1 MVAPD
6 DNPCRQVDRRQC
18 LLRMGSHLAAAE
30 SLVPRF
36 AAAQTFTATSISQAA
51 QDARRDVGQRAGPIT
66 CCAARLPR
74 ALCRARGGADFRTEQ
89 APLAREPAAIFNSR
103 VAEDDWRL
111 IVPTAELGLVL
122 EMRPLVIRIAPRPE
136 EVEAVLKEPL
146 PRSKRWCC
154 TRSFSVRSGSSAASH
169 CSR

>member
-1 MVAPD
+1 
-6 DNPCRQVDRRQC
+6 
-18 LLRMGSHLAAAE
+18 
-30 SLVPRF
+30 
-36 AAAQTFTATSISQAA
+36 
-51 QDARRDVGQRAGPIT
+51 
-66 CCAARLPR
+66 
-74 ALCRARGGADFRTEQ
+74 
-89 APLAREPAAIFNSR
+89 
-103 VAEDDWRL
+103 
-111 IVPTAELGLVL
+111 VPTAELGLVL

>member
-51 QDARRDVGQRAGPIT
+51 QDARRDVDQLARRADNLLRRTVAASSVPGARRGGLPHRAGSARAGA
-66 CCAARLPR
+66 CCDLQQPGCGGRLAAHRADGGARPR
-74 ALCRARGGADFRTEQ
+74 A
-89 APLAREPAAIFNSR
+89 
-103 VAEDDWRL
+103 
-111 IVPTAELGLVL
+111 
-122 EMRPLVIRIAPRPE
+122 
-136 EVEAVLKEPL
+136 
-146 PRSKRWCC
+146 
-154 TRSFSVRSGSSAASH
+154 
-169 CSR
+169 